1 VVTPLPDGT
10 AQVAWRTDQPADSL
24 VRFGSSADNLN
35 GVRIDPALVQDHRV
49 VVTGLQPSQTYWV
62 GTTST
67 DAAGNAATGST
78 VQFTTPGTGVAEQ
91 TAASFRRGST
101 TGQAAIGTS
110 GFGSV
115 TLADDASGTNGK
127 RRSGSFDSGV
137 VDAQAMVD
145 WDRVMLRAD
154 VPSGC
159 TLTVRVRT
167 GSTAVPDG
175 SWSSWRTVADGDRV
189 GKGSRYIQYRVEL
202 TSQART
208 GTPSLFGIGF
218 VNNGTPLATAT
229 ETR

>member
-1 VVTPLPDGT
+1 MRADGLRM
-10 AQVAWRTDQPADSL
+10 ARTRL
-24 VRFGSSADNLN
+24 
-35 GVRIDPALVQDHRV
+35 HRSPEK
-49 VVTGLQPSQTYWV
+49 GLQRKLQRP
-62 GTTST
+62 
-67 DAAGNAATGST
+67 DLAD
-78 VQFTTPGTGVAEQ
+78 
-91 TAASFRRGST
+91 R
-101 TGQAAIGTS
+101 

-202 TSQART
+202 TSQAKT
-208 GTPSLFGIGF
+208 GTPSLYGIGF